1 MASPTAGTAAWVAP
15 PPAVGRVWGAAYTGP
30 VPEIPELEAIRT
42 FFNEHLSGRT
52 VSAVETRIPPVFR
65 TSARE
70 LRETLPGDSF
80 GDVHRHGKFL
90 LFSLASDRVLAIN
103 PMLTGRFQFVE
114 STRRVHGKT
123 CLILSLADTDSQLRY
138 HDDRLMGKVYLVPT
152 AQLALVPNWG
162 SNGPD
167 LLDPKLDED
176 AWFARLK
183 KYRGQVKNILTNAE
197 FVQGIGNAYADEIL
211 WEAKIN
217 PYAKK
222 TDLSEAE
229 LRGLFRA
236 SRQVMAWATPLVR
249 EAMVKGDILD
259 YEERRDFMRV
269 HRLGGQRCP
278 RCGSHI
284 SEITANQR
292 ITSFCRTCQPGGPS
306 LR

>member
-1 MASPTAGTAAWVAP
+1 
-15 PPAVGRVWGAAYTGP
+15 

-42 FFNEHLSGRT
+42 FFNEHLSGQIVAT
-52 VSAVETRIPPVFR
+52 VETRIPIIFR
-65 TSARE
+65 TPAKE
-70 LRETLPGDSF
+70 LRETLPGDTF

-90 LFSLASDRVLAIN
+90 LFTLASDRVLAIN

-114 STRRVHGKT
+114 AARKLHGKT
-123 CLILSLADTDSQLRY
+123 CLVVSLSGNPSQLRY

-152 AQLALVPNWG
+152 AQLGLIPNWG

-167 LLDPKLDED
+167 LLDPKLGEA
-176 AWFARLK
+176 AWLERMK
-183 KYRGQVKNILTNAE
+183 KYRGQIKNILTNAE

-211 WEAKIN
+211 WEAKLN

-222 TDLSEAE
+222 SDLSEDE
-229 LRGLFRA
+229 LRLLFRA

-249 EAMVKGDILD
+249 EAMVKGDVLD

-269 HRLGGQRCP
+269 HRLGGIPCP
-278 RCGSHI
+278 RCGANI

-306 LR
+306 QG

>member
-1 MASPTAGTAAWVAP
+1 
-15 PPAVGRVWGAAYTGP
+15 

-42 FFNEHLSGRT
+42 FFNEHLSGQT
-52 VSAVETRIPPVFR
+52 VAAVETRIPPIFR
-65 TSARE
+65 TPARE
-70 LRETLPGDSF
+70 LRETLPGDTF

-90 LFSLASDRVLAIN
+90 LFSLTSDRVLAIN

-114 STRRVHGKT
+114 AARKVHGKT
-123 CLILSLADTDSQLRY
+123 CLVVALQDNGSQLRY

-152 AQLALVPNWG
+152 AQLALIPNWG

-167 LLDPKLDED
+167 LLDPKLDEA
-176 AWFARLK
+176 AWLDRMK
-183 KYRGQVKNILTNAE
+183 KYRGQIKNILTNAE

-222 TDLSEAE
+222 SDLSEDD
-229 LRGLFRA
+229 LRLLFRA
-236 SRQVMAWATPLVR
+236 SREVMAWATPLVR

-269 HRLGGQRCP
+269 HRLGGNACP
-278 RCGSHI
+278 RCGTNI

-306 LR
+306 QR